1 MGKIKQLTNIAAAT
15 VASVFG
21 IASFA
26 GNASA
31 ANTMEMRYDS
41 SASAM
46 QICKTVNG
54 LQGPHSAT
62 YTYNLTYTSSTPT
75 SYVDLRGVAASG
87 TGVSYSSNSADAG
100 ILTIAIDNNGGT
112 SSTASNCAT
121 VNFSGAFTNT
131 NMVYGEYG
139 IHISE
144 SNTVQPGDT
153 NIYYYATDPEQDIA
167 FNAYL
172 DVDST
177 TGEPIE
183 GTTSD
188 TYGIMIKAKAP
199 ADFESTASY
208 VNTHITL
215 KKQVKGNMA
224 DPQTKYD
231 FTVQLKRKFPVSSS
245 SQTVHISVPGDT
257 NKTCVFS
264 SSNANATCTATGIKL
279 AHNDIALIGID
290 NNTEELVAG
299 GYEYTITENLTA
311 TSAKTEAFSDLTG
324 QTSVQTWNSGE
335 TGTRPI
341 TVSDLGNDDK
351 WLFVNTLSEGSPAGR
366 FFMILPFVILAI
378 IAGGSVVVLRKTS
391 KKEA

>member
-31 ANTMEMRYDS
+31 ANNMEMRYDS

-46 QICKTVNG
+46 QICKKVDG

-62 YTYNLTYTSSTPT
+62 YTYNLSYTSPAQP
-75 SYVDLRGVAASG
+75 SYVNLRGVTASG

-100 ILTIAIDNNGGT
+100 ILTIAIDNNGGA
-112 SSTASNCAT
+112 SSEASNCAT
-121 VNFSGAFTNT
+121 VDFSGAFTDT
-131 NMVYGEYG
+131 NMVYGEYS
-139 IHISE
+139 IHIME
-144 SNTVQPGDT
+144 NNTVQPGDT
-153 NIYYYATDPEQDIA
+153 NTYYYATKPEQDIP
-167 FNAYL
+167 FSAYL
-172 DVDST
+172 DVDSN

-188 TYGIMIKAKAP
+188 TYGIMIMAKAP
-199 ADFESTASY
+199 ATFESTASY
-208 VNTHITL
+208 TKTHITL
-215 KKQVKGNMA
+215 KKQIKGNMA

-231 FTVQLKRKFPVSSS
+231 FTVQLKRKFPASSS

-257 NKTCVFS
+257 DKTCVFS

-279 AHNDIALIGID
+279 AHNDIALIGV
-290 NNTEELVAG
+290 NNTTEELVAG
-299 GYEYTITENLTA
+299 GYEYTITENPA
-311 TSAKTEAFSDLTG
+311 TSAKTEAFSDLDG
-324 QTSVQTWNSGE
+324 QTSVQTWNSGY
-335 TGTRPI
+335 TGTRSI
-341 TVSDLGNDDK
+341 TASDLGNDDK
-351 WLFVNTLSEGSPAGR
+351 WLFVNTLSGGSPAGR
-366 FFMILPFVILAI
+366 FFMILPFIILAI